1 PGGGRPAAGGLGGG
15 RRGRGARPGA
25 RGRRRGGRARPAGG
39 RAHSGAGGDRPGRRR
54 RGPGRPAAG
63 RPGRRR
69 RRRPRR
75 PRRPGLRAMGGLSGT
90 GGALDGLLADPGVTE
105 ILLNGGGRAFV
116 ERAGRLEPVE
126 VGLDEDGVRR
136 AVERIIGPLGLRL
149 DRSSPMVDARLP
161 DGSRLH
167 AVLAPVA
174 VDGTCVA
181 IRRFGGGRRT
191 LDDFGLGAGGARLLR
206 WAVGAGWNLLIS
218 GGTGAGKTTLLNTLA
233 AGVDPAERIVTIE
246 ETAELALGRP
256 HVVRLEA
263 RPANAEGAG
272 AVPVRALVRAAL
284 RLRPDRLV
292 VGEVRGGEA
301 FDLLQALNTGH
312 SGSISTVHANGPA
325 DALARLESLVL
336 LAGLGLPV
344 E

>member
-1 PGGGRPAAGGLGGG
+1 
-15 RRGRGARPGA
+15 
-25 RGRRRGGRARPAGG
+25 
-39 RAHSGAGGDRPGRRR
+39 
-54 RGPGRPAAG
+54 
-63 RPGRRR
+63 
-69 RRRPRR
+69 
-75 PRRPGLRAMGGLSGT
+75 
-90 GGALDGLLADPGVTE
+90 
-105 ILLNGGGRAFV
+105 
-116 ERAGRLEPVE
+116 
-126 VGLDEDGVRR
+126 
-136 AVERIIGPLGLRL
+136 
-149 DRSSPMVDARLP
+149 
-161 DGSRLH
+161 LH

-272 AVPVRALVRAAL
+272 AL

-344 E
+344 EAIRAQIRSSIDAVVHVARRPGGGRQIEAIAELAGPGGLRRLYPARRPPAPTGVHEPGYGGGGTPVGCGASPAGPTRPPRRPGMTALDREGLPC